1 MKHRFYLSADYFIDD
16 YINVFELE
24 IIKQIINV
32 LRAKHGD
39 KFVFFNGDGF
49 DYLGQL
55 IESNKKS
62 LKFLIIDK
70 KINQRLPKN
79 KITLYPSL
87 LKSDK
92 FEWVIQKSVELGV
105 TELVPVVSNRC
116 VVKNISPA
124 KFERY
129 QQIIKESA
137 EQCGASTLPLI
148 HPPKDFNGI
157 VTELKNISDLKLI
170 AWEEITTPLINDFK
184 APTIHLFIGPEGG
197 YESEEINLAQANGF
211 LAVSLGN
218 RILRAETA
226 SIASLSVLLLS

>member
-1 MKHRFYLSADYFIDD
+1 MKHRFYLSADHFIDD

-79 KITLYPSL
+79 KVILYPSL

-92 FEWVIQKSVELGV
+92 FEWIIQKSVELGV

-124 KFERY
+124 KLERY

-157 VTELKNISDLKLI
+157 VTELKKVSDLKLI

-184 APTIHLFIGPEGG
+184 GSTTHLFIGPEGG

-211 LAVSLGN
+211 VAVSLGS

>member
-1 MKHRFYLSADYFIDD
+1 MKHRFYLSADHFIDD

-62 LKFLIIDK
+62 LKFLIIDQ

-79 KITLYPSL
+79 KIILYPSL

-105 TELVPVVSNRC
+105 IELVPVVSNRC

-124 KFERY
+124 KLERY

-148 HPPKDFNGI
+148 QTPKDFSST
-157 VTELKNISDLKLI
+157 VSELKKVSDLKLI

-184 APTIHLFIGPEGG
+184 APTTHLFIGPEGG

-211 LAVSLGN
+211 VAVSLGN